1 MEAAQQS
8 KKTVIFDSELIGKF
22 VVEKDKLAYVNN
34 GVLPVTCGKNT
45 SNEVNIVCDQAIQIL
60 NLQPLADDLDI

>member
-8 KKTVIFDSELIGKF
+8 KKTIIFDSELIGKF

-34 GVLPVTCGKNT
+34 GILQVTCGKNT
-45 SNEVNIVCDQAIQIL
+45 SNEVNIVCD
-60 NLQPLADDLDI
+60 

>member
-1 MEAAQQS
+1 MEAAQQN
-8 KKTVIFDSELIGKF
+8 KKTIIFDSELIGKF

-34 GVLPVTCGKNT
+34 GVLQVNCGKNT
-45 SNEVNIVCDQAIQIL
+45 SNEVNIVCDSAIQIL